1 MSNLLT
7 VPKPSTQ
14 TNPTDDLGI
23 DRAFLLQMAQI
34 PFISAA
40 FVALS
45 FVRQAEDVHTL
56 RRYLD
61 SLGSTAKIISKIE
74 DQAGVRN
81 MREIIQASDAIM
93 VARGDLG
100 IEIDYHRL
108 PLVQTELVAMCQA
121 EGKPVIIATHLLETM
136 ISSPM
141 PTRAEISD
149 VSNAIREQADAM
161 AKNGMK
167 EAGYRFINIDD
178 SEQVLRAIR
187 LTDKN
192 VPIDLILH
200 TPGGLVL
207 AAEQIA
213 EALLR
218 HPAKVTVFVPHYAMS
233 GGTLIALAADE
244 IVMDEN
250 AVLGPVDPQLGQYPA
265 ASILKV
271 LEKKPIQE
279 IDDQTLILA
288 DVAEKAL
295 KQVKATVKNLLLKRM
310 PEEKAE
316 EVATLLSQ
324 GTWTH
329 DYPIDV
335 AQAREMG
342 LPVSTEMPLEVYEL
356 MDLYPQAQGGKP
368 SVQYVPVP
376 YRHQQPG
383 RP

>member
-1 MSNLLT
+1 MDVFFQLFWLFFILSALSPYFQQQALLGARARKIAELERKRQSRVIT
-7 VPKPSTQ
+7 LIHRQEAVSF
-14 TNPTDDLGI
+14 LGI
-23 DRAFLLQMAQI
+23 
-34 PFISAA
+34 PIS
-40 FVALS
+40 
-45 FVRQAEDVHTL
+45 
-56 RRYLD
+56 
-61 SLGSTAKIISKIE
+61 
-74 DQAGVRN
+74 
-81 MREIIQASDAIM
+81 
-93 VARGDLG
+93 
-100 IEIDYHRL
+100 
-108 PLVQTELVAMCQA
+108 
-121 EGKPVIIATHLLETM
+121 
-136 ISSPM
+136 
-141 PTRAEISD
+141 
-149 VSNAIREQADAM
+149 
-161 AKNGMK
+161 
-167 EAGYRFINIDD
+167 RFINIDD

-271 LEKKPIQE
+271 LEKKPVQE

-295 KQVKATVKNLLLKRM
+295 KQVKATVKNLLRKHL

-316 EVATLLSQ
+316 EVAHLLSQ

-329 DYPIDV
+329 DYPIGV
-335 AQAREMG
+335 EEARAMG
-342 LPVSTEMPLEVYEL
+342 LKVSTEMPKEVYEL
-356 MDLYPQAQGGKP
+356 MDLYPQPQGNKP
-368 SVQYVPVP
+368 SVQYVPLP
-376 YRHQQPG
+376 YHKDGAPR
-383 RP
+383 R

>member
-1 MSNLLT
+1 MEIFFQLFWLFFILSALSPYLQQQLLLGARARKIAELERRRQSRVIT
-7 VPKPSTQ
+7 LIHRQEAVSF
-14 TNPTDDLGI
+14 LGI
-23 DRAFLLQMAQI
+23 
-34 PFISAA
+34 PIS
-40 FVALS
+40 
-45 FVRQAEDVHTL
+45 
-56 RRYLD
+56 
-61 SLGSTAKIISKIE
+61 
-74 DQAGVRN
+74 
-81 MREIIQASDAIM
+81 
-93 VARGDLG
+93 
-100 IEIDYHRL
+100 
-108 PLVQTELVAMCQA
+108 
-121 EGKPVIIATHLLETM
+121 
-136 ISSPM
+136 
-141 PTRAEISD
+141 
-149 VSNAIREQADAM
+149 
-161 AKNGMK
+161 
-167 EAGYRFINIDD
+167 RFINIDD

-250 AVLGPVDPQLGQYPA
+250 AVLGPVDPQLGQFPA

-271 LEKKPIQE
+271 LEKKPLPE

-295 KQVKATVKNLLLKRM
+295 RQVKATVKNLLRKHM
-310 PEEKAE
+310 PEERAE
-316 EVATLLSQ
+316 ELATLLSQ

-335 AQAREMG
+335 EQARAMG
-342 LPVSTEMPLEVYEL
+342 LKVSTEMPLEVYEL
-356 MDLYPQAQGGKP
+356 MDLYPQPQGQRP
-368 SVQYVPVP
+368 SV
-376 YRHQQPG
+376 
-383 RP
+383 

>member
-1 MSNLLT
+1 MDVFFQLFWLFFILSALSPYFQQQALLGARARKIAELERKRQSRVIT
-7 VPKPSTQ
+7 LIHRQEAVSF
-14 TNPTDDLGI
+14 LGI
-23 DRAFLLQMAQI
+23 
-34 PFISAA
+34 PIS
-40 FVALS
+40 
-45 FVRQAEDVHTL
+45 
-56 RRYLD
+56 
-61 SLGSTAKIISKIE
+61 
-74 DQAGVRN
+74 
-81 MREIIQASDAIM
+81 
-93 VARGDLG
+93 
-100 IEIDYHRL
+100 
-108 PLVQTELVAMCQA
+108 
-121 EGKPVIIATHLLETM
+121 
-136 ISSPM
+136 
-141 PTRAEISD
+141 
-149 VSNAIREQADAM
+149 
-161 AKNGMK
+161 
-167 EAGYRFINIDD
+167 RFINIDD

-271 LEKKPIQE
+271 LEKKPVQE

-295 KQVKATVKNLLLKRM
+295 KQVKATVKNLLRKHL

-316 EVATLLSQ
+316 EVAHLLSQ

-335 AQAREMG
+335 EQARAMG
-342 LPVSTEMPLEVYEL
+342 LKVSTEMPKEVYEL
-356 MDLYPQAQGGKP
+356 MDLYPQPQGNKP
-368 SVQYVPVP
+368 SVQYVPLP
-376 YRHQQPG
+376 YRRDGAPRG
-383 RP
+383 

>member
-1 MSNLLT
+1 MEIFFQLFWLFFILSVLTPYLQQRMLLGARARKMAELERKRKSRVIT
-7 VPKPSTQ
+7 LIHRQEAVSF
-14 TNPTDDLGI
+14 LGI
-23 DRAFLLQMAQI
+23 PISR
-34 PFISAA
+34 FIS
-40 FVALS
+40 
-45 FVRQAEDVHTL
+45 
-56 RRYLD
+56 
-61 SLGSTAKIISKIE
+61 
-74 DQAGVRN
+74 
-81 MREIIQASDAIM
+81 
-93 VARGDLG
+93 
-100 IEIDYHRL
+100 
-108 PLVQTELVAMCQA
+108 
-121 EGKPVIIATHLLETM
+121 
-136 ISSPM
+136 
-141 PTRAEISD
+141 
-149 VSNAIREQADAM
+149 
-161 AKNGMK
+161 
-167 EAGYRFINIDD
+167 IDD

-192 VPIDLILH
+192 VPIDLVLH

-265 ASILKV
+265 TSILKV
-271 LEKKPIQE
+271 LERKPIQE

-310 PEEKAE
+310 PEERAE

-335 AQAREMG
+335 NQAREMG

-368 SVQYVPVP
+368 SVQYVPIP
-376 YRHQQPG
+376 YRHQEPR